1 MKTLQSIV
9 VFVIGLLVAV
19 TLVAAENADSNTAG
33 IVVQPEE
40 GEVLDLCRTPEL
52 SVNIKVS
59 PGSNGP
65 SFAMGTAELAAHSEN
80 FGTHEAFDEVIFIHH
95 GKGSVTV
102 GEEVFPASSGTTL
115 YIPRGVYHGF
125 VNTGKSPWVFVWIS
139 SPPGFEESL
148 RQWDVES
155 ARECGPSSE
164 E

>member
-1 MKTLQSIV
+1 VKTLQSIV
-9 VFVIGLLVAV
+9 VFVVGLLVAAM
-19 TLVAAENADSNTAG
+19 LVAAQNADSDTAG

-125 VNTGKSPWVFVWIS
+125 VNTGTSPWVFVWIS